1 MVKKI
6 LLPGL
11 IIIIGFFGLFLALS
25 QVDFV
30 SYFHVKEIRS
40 SSENKIGD
48 LIWDEIS
55 STGEV
60 IANDSITG
68 TLDKLIAP
76 ICDNNNIKK
85 DSLKIHIVVNDDINA
100 FALPDNHLVVF
111 TGLIKECKN
120 QEALQGVLGH
130 EIAHIANN
138 HVMKKL
144 SKEIGLSVLL
154 SATTGGKGS
163 AIVKE
168 ILKSLSSS
176 AYDRTLEKEADITSV
191 DYLLKADIN
200 PAPFADFMFE
210 LAQQKNLSDSFYW
223 ISSHPESEERAK
235 YILDYL
241 KGKNYKK
248 IPTISENNW
257 DNYKKL
263 VAEKTK

>member
-6 LLPGL
+6 ILPGF
-11 IIIIGFFGLFLALS
+11 IILIGFFGLFLVLS

-48 LIWDEIS
+48 LIWEEIS
-55 STGEV
+55 STGDV
-60 IANDSITG
+60 ISNDSITV

-76 ICDNNNIKK
+76 ICDKNNIKK
-85 DSLKIHIVVNDDINA
+85 DSLKIHIVVNDDVNA

-163 AIVKE
+163 AVVKE

-176 AYDRTLEKEADITSV
+176 AYDRTLEKEADMASV
-191 DYLLKADIN
+191 DYLLTADIN
-200 PAPFADFMFE
+200 PEPFADFMFE
-210 LAQQKNLSDSFYW
+210 LAQQKDLSDSLYW

-235 YILDYL
+235 YILEYL
-241 KGKNYKK
+241 KDKKYKK
-248 IPTISENNW
+248 ISTISEINW

>member
-6 LLPGL
+6 ILPGFIIL
-11 IIIIGFFGLFLALS
+11 IAFFGLFLALS

-48 LIWDEIS
+48 LIWEEIS
-55 STGEV
+55 STSDV
-60 IANDSITG
+60 ISNDSITE
-68 TLDKLIAP
+68 TLNKLIVP
-76 ICDNNNIKK
+76 ICEKNNIEK

-163 AIVKE
+163 AVVKE

-176 AYDRTLEKEADITSV
+176 AYDRTLEKEADMASV

-210 LAQQKNLSDSFYW
+210 LAQQKDLSDSLYW

-235 YILDYL
+235 YILEYL
-241 KGKNYKK
+241 KDKKYKK
-248 IPTISENNW
+248 IQTISEINW

-263 VAEKTK
+263 VSEKTK

>member
-6 LLPGL
+6 ILPGFIIL
-11 IIIIGFFGLFLALS
+11 IAFFGLFLALS

-48 LIWDEIS
+48 LIWEEIS
-55 STGEV
+55 STSDV
-60 IANDSITG
+60 ISNDSITE
-68 TLDKLIAP
+68 TLDKLIVP
-76 ICDNNNIKK
+76 ICEKNNIEK

-163 AIVKE
+163 AVVKE

-176 AYDRTLEKEADITSV
+176 AYDRTLEKEADMVSV

-200 PAPFADFMFE
+200 PEPFADFMFE
-210 LAQQKNLSDSFYW
+210 LAQQKDLSDSLYW

-235 YILDYL
+235 YILEYL
-241 KGKNYKK
+241 KDKKYKK
-248 IPTISENNW
+248 TPTISEINW
-257 DNYKKL
+257 DNYKKW

>member
-6 LLPGL
+6 ILPGFL
-11 IIIIGFFGLFLALS
+11 ILTSFFGLFLTLS

-40 SSENKIGD
+40 SSESKIGD

-55 STGEV
+55 STSDV
-60 IANDSITG
+60 ISNDSITE

-76 ICDNNNIKK
+76 ICEKNNIEK
-85 DSLKIHIVVNDDINA
+85 DSLKIHIVVNNDINA
-100 FALPDNHLVVF
+100 FALPNSHLVVY

-163 AIVKE
+163 VIVKE
-168 ILKSLSSS
+168 ILKSLTSS
-176 AYDRTLEKEADITSV
+176 AYDRTLEKEADMASV
-191 DYLLKADIN
+191 DYLLKANIN
-200 PAPFADFMFE
+200 PEPLADFMFE
-210 LAQQKNLSDSFYW
+210 LAQQKDNSDSLYW
-223 ISSHPESEERAK
+223 ISSHPESEERAN

-241 KGKNYKK
+241 KGKTYKKILTISIEDWENYKK
-248 IPTISENNW
+248 A
-257 DNYKKL
+257 
-263 VAEKTK
+263 VGEKTK